1 MDSALLLVT
10 DPAAWLALITLI
22 AMEVVLGIDNLV
34 FIAILT
40 NKLPESQRDKARR
53 LGIGLALVLRLALLG
68 TVALI
73 VRMTTPLFTLFGH
86 GFSWRDL
93 ILLAGGLFLIWKATK
108 EIHHNADP
116 DAGDDLFEPAVST
129 LGLSSAI
136 GQIIVLDI
144 VFSVDSI
151 VTAVGMTDHIP
162 IMVVA
167 VIITVG
173 IMMFAAGPLAN
184 FIHHNPTLV
193 MLALGFLLMIGTTLV
208 AESFGVHVPKGYIYS
223 AMAFSVLVELLNMRA
238 RRARQKRK
246 SQKEQAGHSA

>member
-1 MDSALLLVT
+1 MDSLMTLVA

-53 LGIGLALVLRLALLG
+53 LGIGLALGLRLALLG

-73 VRMTTPLFTLFGH
+73 VRLTEPVFTLFGN

-108 EIHHNADP
+108 EIHHNTDP
-116 DAGDDLFEPAVST
+116 EPGPDMFEPTVSRM
-129 LGLSSAI
+129 GFGAAI
-136 GQIIVLDI
+136 GQIILLDI
-144 VFSVDSI
+144 VFSIDSI

-162 IMVVA
+162 IMVIA
-167 VIITVG
+167 VIVTVA
-173 IMMFAAGPLAN
+173 IMMFAAGPLAT
-184 FIHHNPTLV
+184 FIQNNPTLV
-193 MLALGFLLMIGTTLV
+193 MLALGFLLLIGTTLV
-208 AESFGVHVPKGYIYS
+208 ADAFGVHVPKAYIYS

-238 RRARQKRK
+238 RRARRRREALK
-246 SQKEQAGHSA
+246 QALEARH

>member
-1 MDSALLLVT
+1 MNSLMALAA

-73 VRMTTPLFTLFGH
+73 VRLTQPVITLFGN

-108 EIHHNADP
+108 EIHHNTDP
-116 DAGDDLFEPAVST
+116 DDSPDMFEPAVSRM
-129 LGLSSAI
+129 GFNAAI
-136 GQIIVLDI
+136 GQIILLDI
-144 VFSVDSI
+144 VFSIDSI

-167 VIITVG
+167 VVVTVG

-184 FIHHNPTLV
+184 FIQNNPTLV
-193 MLALGFLLMIGTTLV
+193 MLALGFLLLIGTTLV
-208 AESFGVHVPKGYIYS
+208 ADAFGVHVPKAYIYS
-223 AMAFSVLVELLNMRA
+223 AMAFSVLVELLNMMARKA
-238 RRARQKRK
+238 RRRRRK
-246 SQKEQAGHSA
+246 AGGDADAA